1 MISIVVIRSS
11 NNFPAKYVQ
20 NHVKIK
26 MLTFCPQMLDT
37 TYIYNRAQQN
47 LKQGAFPLLSES
59 QAIIDIHD
67 LSESKKQQILY
78 KHLK

>member
-1 MISIVVIRSS
+1 
-11 NNFPAKYVQ
+11 
-20 NHVKIK
+20 

>member
-1 MISIVVIRSS
+1 
-11 NNFPAKYVQ
+11 
-20 NHVKIK
+20 
-26 MLTFCPQMLDT
+26 MLNCPNVRH
-37 TYIYNRAQQN
+37 YIYLQSCATEP
-47 LKQGAFPLLSES
+47 KTGTFPLLSES